1 MDVRE
6 ALRIHLV
13 SSSICRAPS
22 VTGALPP
29 LWIEP
34 RNGVPAPGE
43 GGKPSEVGATAVMGL
58 FLSGGI
64 TQPPK
69 AATFIRQQNLDLWIR
84 TTASPAAATIAD
96 SVRAQIDDKFNWS
109 MGGLTVI
116 HSRVWKELQPI
127 ELTEQAF
134 TYVIGFGFE
143 LYV

>member
-6 ALRIHLV
+6 AFRNHLATQ
-13 SSSICRAPS
+13 SIVRAPS
-22 VTGALPP
+22 NAGPLPP

-43 GGKPSEVGATAVMGL
+43 GTKPSEVGATAVLGV

-84 TTASPAAATIAD
+84 TTTAPAAATLAD
-96 SVRAQIDDKFNWS
+96 SIRAQIDDKFNWS

-127 ELTEQAF
+127 ELNEQAF

>member
-1 MDVRE
+1 M
-6 ALRIHLV
+6 
-13 SSSICRAPS
+13 
-22 VTGALPP
+22 
-29 LWIEP
+29 WIEP

-43 GGKPSEVGATAVMGL
+43 GTKPAEVGQTAVLGL

-69 AATFIRQQNLDLWIR
+69 AAAFIRQQNVDVWIR
-84 TTASPAAATIAD
+84 TSTAPLASQLAD
-96 SVRAQIDDKFNWS
+96 EIRAQVDDKFNWS

-127 ELTEQAF
+127 ELSEQAF